1 MIKNSNDISKI
12 YEKFPDQ
19 NPNPVMRSSETGDI
33 LYFNDPAV
41 KIIQYWEQVKDRSFP
56 KSFFDNVKKS
66 KQKLAE
72 SSFEIRTDKKFFLVT
87 LTFNFKL
94 SFMNSEGLTHL

>member
-1 MIKNSNDISKI
+1 MIKNSNNISKI

-19 NPNPVMRSSETGDI
+19 NPNPIMRSSERGDI
-33 LYFNDPAV
+33 LYFNNPAI

-66 KQKLAE
+66 KQK
-72 SSFEIRTDKKFFLVT
+72 
-87 LTFNFKL
+87 
-94 SFMNSEGLTHL
+94 